1 MVADESFRFRARPL
15 LRQLRADRARAADAP
30 AADGWGWDVGGG
42 GRFLFDADSD
52 DAMGSMGGRGGGGWR
67 AGAGPTRRRGG
78 GRGRGFGGLVGGV
91 GIGGGGGVA
100 GVGGVDASVAGRG
113 GRGAGGGFLSE
124 EDGDGDGDVRR
135 GGGVRRRWRRSWLAR
150 RLSLRRARG
159 AGGADAVDGRL
170 PPEDG
175 AFLPYDGA
183 DGLGLWGRGAG
194 GVSDFRRRPTLRA
207 GGISRP
213 GGRRSDA
220 FFLGTGRGAG
230 GGVGGG
236 GVAASPDGPS
246 GPWGHGSD
254 ADEDGAD
261 FGPLGTYLRRR
272 LLPPGGG
279 GLSHWQ
285 AEAVGLSGLPAYAM
299 SGFHAGE
306 GPDSR
311 FGGSSG
317 RAARRAVAHLAE
329 YQLVTLHR
337 HSLGAAADAASGL
350 NLSYEQLLELEAHNV
365 RRGLSPAELRRLP
378 VRHIPVDRSNQ
389 AGGGAGGGSTGGGG
403 CASTLKAPV
412 AEPCTCTPPSVVFA
426 MRSPR
431 PPSPPQPPMPQM
443 ATPVTT
449 AEDLDAITPT
459 PPPAVI
465 PTRRLSDR
473 SVDAPDGLHPSLSAR
488 VGGLTPPADRWPGRE
503 RPDRPDRPAGSH
515 HSADGWAGRGG
526 VGAWWGS
533 DGPPSGGAGRP
544 VDRRTSRP
552 GDRLGGG
559 ADARRDRPAGSIG
572 RSTGDRLVPAA
583 AAAAAAG
590 DGCTDDLPVGATPH
604 PALPA
609 RNSRAAAATAAAAAA
624 GTATAGGGSGGG
636 GVESPPFGARDV
648 ASSTC
653 LVCLEP
659 VSHDEDAVEDGD
671 STVDWD
677 AGGSLVGEGRSEAS
691 GGAAADGTVAVVVLP
706 PCGHVF
712 HEACIKRWFH
722 GSRRCP
728 VCRAEL

>member
-1 MVADESFRFRARPL
+1 MPSVGVGVGAPPPAGGGDDEELAAQRLAARHLLVRRVGVRAGASAPSGPPLHAAAAVLLGADGGAGGGGRVYGGGGLAPSVAAASPPARPSSPLLLGRRREQAARGGGRGSVDGGAAGVGGGPGAPYMSFRSAATPDGGLSDGEYMVADESFRFRARPL

-175 AFLPYDGA
+175 AFLP
-183 DGLGLWGRGAG
+183 
-194 GVSDFRRRPTLRA
+194 
-207 GGISRP
+207 
-213 GGRRSDA
+213 
-220 FFLGTGRGAG
+220 
-230 GGVGGG
+230 
-236 GVAASPDGPS
+236 
-246 GPWGHGSD
+246 D

-412 AEPCTCTPPSVVFA
+412 AEPCT
-426 MRSPR
+426 
-431 PPSPPQPPMPQM
+431 
-443 ATPVTT
+443 
-449 AEDLDAITPT
+449 
-459 PPPAVI
+459 
-465 PTRRLSDR
+465 
-473 SVDAPDGLHPSLSAR
+473 
-488 VGGLTPPADRWPGRE
+488 
-503 RPDRPDRPAGSH
+503 
-515 HSADGWAGRGG
+515 
-526 VGAWWGS
+526 
-533 DGPPSGGAGRP
+533 
-544 VDRRTSRP
+544 
-552 GDRLGGG
+552 
-559 ADARRDRPAGSIG
+559 
-572 RSTGDRLVPAA
+572 
-583 AAAAAAG
+583 
-590 DGCTDDLPVGATPH
+590 
-604 PALPA
+604 LPA
-609 RNSRAAAATAAAAAA
+609 SA
-624 GTATAGGGSGGG
+624 G
-636 GVESPPFGARDV
+636 
-648 ASSTC
+648 
-653 LVCLEP
+653 
-659 VSHDEDAVEDGD
+659 
-671 STVDWD
+671 
-677 AGGSLVGEGRSEAS
+677 
-691 GGAAADGTVAVVVLP
+691 
-706 PCGHVF
+706 
-712 HEACIKRWFH
+712 
-722 GSRRCP
+722 
-728 VCRAEL
+728 